1 MTLDMFLQHCF
12 NALTLGSLY
21 ALIAIGYT
29 MVYGI
34 LRLINFAH
42 GDILMVGAYFVFFGT
57 FAYGWPWGVAAI
69 IAILGASVLGVVVER
84 VAYRPLR
91 DAPRIS
97 ALISAIAVSFF
108 IESLAVVVFTGL
120 PRPVHQPEWLISII
134 TIGGARLMPLTLL
147 VPGVTAI
154 LVAALLYVVYHTKPG
169 LAMQAISKDIETTR
183 MLGVS
188 VDKIIALTFAIGSA
202 LAAASGIM
210 WALRYP
216 QINPYM
222 GVFPGFKAFIAAVF
236 GGIGSIQ
243 GAVIGGLMLGFIEIM
258 AVAFFPELSGYRD
271 AFAFI
276 LLVVVLLVKPTG
288 LFGEKQKEKI

>member
-97 ALISAIAVSFF
+97 ALISAIAVSF
-108 IESLAVVVFTGL
+108 S
-120 PRPVHQPEWLISII
+120 
-134 TIGGARLMPLTLL
+134 
-147 VPGVTAI
+147 PG
-154 LVAALLYVVYHTKPG
+154 PCC
-169 LAMQAISKDIETTR
+169 S
-183 MLGVS
+183 
-188 VDKIIALTFAIGSA
+188 
-202 LAAASGIM
+202 
-210 WALRYP
+210 
-216 QINPYM
+216 
-222 GVFPGFKAFIAAVF
+222 
-236 GGIGSIQ
+236 
-243 GAVIGGLMLGFIEIM
+243 
-258 AVAFFPELSGYRD
+258 
-271 AFAFI
+271 
-276 LLVVVLLVKPTG
+276 PTG
-288 LFGEKQKEKI
+288 CSRSGSSVMCASSNSRPSCRS